1 MNDAKK
7 VPYMSKRI
15 KSMLNQE
22 VTSETKAEPE
32 TPLSVAAVQ
41 EAAVSA
47 PIQADIRAPEAGQST
62 PHLETET
69 EIEPVQNLDSAENSK
84 ITGGAENG
92 PESLQETPFSPP
104 AGDLAELGRALA
116 ESREQEQPV
125 KPVFDQ
131 KKHEAMM
138 AEIERS
144 TNQYATDDC
153 LGMQADSSLRVAIT
167 IAEEYVSGVEEAART
182 DGRTVDEWTTERFA
196 EYLEAYYSPAK
207 GR

>member
-22 VTSETKAEPE
+22 VTSETKAESE

-41 EAAVSA
+41 EAAVSE
-47 PIQADIRAPEAGQST
+47 PIQADNRAPEAGQTT

-84 ITGGAENG
+84 ITDGAENG

-104 AGDLAELGRALA
+104 AGDLAELLELRRALL
-116 ESREQEQPV
+116 ESQKQEQPV
-125 KPVFDQ
+125 KYTTKP
-131 KKHEAMM
+131 
-138 AEIERS
+138 IP
-144 TNQYATDDC
+144 
-153 LGMQADSSLRVAIT
+153 
-167 IAEEYVSGVEEAART
+167 
-182 DGRTVDEWTTERFA
+182 GRF
-196 EYLEAYYSPAK
+196 
-207 GR
+207 